1 MAEKEPMIVIK
12 KINVQ
17 AAGAHGGSWKVAFAD
32 FMTAMMAFFLCM
44 WLLAQSEEVKKQ
56 VSDYFS
62 TPSVIEY
69 NFSNY
74 GVELTLEK
82 IFLDLLN
89 EPLKLLNDFVTPA
102 DFTPNFLS
110 MGSKNIVMQNIVDQ
124 LGDVASSVKVNS
136 DEIIIEI
143 PDKVLFKPGTA
154 TTSARFIPVMENIRH
169 VTAGLEDAYVYV
181 DSIVDPAGFG
191 GDRSQ
196 AEKIGEKRLDIISG
210 KMETGFE
217 HESVDLLGR
226 TVVDPK
232 VDKDSKLEKGEGSIL
247 IKVKQKDK
255 TSDGR
260 KPRKLEDAFGSSDK
274 NMDVYN
280 NFVKQISN
288 KKVTK

>member
-32 FMTAMMAFFLCM
+32 FMTALMAFFLCM
-44 WLLAQSEEVKKQ
+44 WLLAQSEEVKKE

-82 IFLDLLN
+82 LFLDLIN
-89 EPLKLLNDFVTPA
+89 EPLKLLKDFVTPA

-110 MGSKNIVMQNIVDQ
+110 MGSKNIVMQHIADQ
-124 LGDVASSVKVNS
+124 LGDVASNVKVNS

-143 PDKVLFKPGTA
+143 PDRVLFKQGSA
-154 TTSARFIPVMENIRH
+154 TTTARFIPVMEKVRQI
-169 VTAGLEDAYVYV
+169 TAGLEDAYIYI
-181 DSIVDPAGFG
+181 DSVVDPANFKGSR
-191 GDRSQ
+191 DQ
-196 AEKIGEKRLDIISG
+196 AKKFAEQRLDIVSG
-210 KMETGFE
+210 KIETALE
-217 HESVDLLGR
+217 NPSVEILGR
-226 TVVDPK
+226 SVIDAK
-232 VDKDSKLEKGEGSIL
+232 MERGEKPEGSFV
-247 IKVKQKDK
+247 IKVKQKEQ

-260 KPRKLEDAFGSSDK
+260 KPRKMDEVFGAADDD
-274 NMDVYN
+274 MDVYN
-280 NFVKQISN
+280 NFVKQVSDQ
-288 KKVTK
+288 KKKATR

>member
-12 KINVQ
+12 KITIGG
-17 AAGAHGGSWKVAFAD
+17 AGGHGGSWKVAFAD

-44 WLLAQSEEVKKQ
+44 WLLNQSEEVKKE

-62 TPSVIEY
+62 TPSVMEY

-89 EPLKLLNDFVTPA
+89 EPLKVLNDMVTPA

-110 MGSKNIVMQNIVDQ
+110 MGTKNVVVQYVAEQ
-124 LGDVASSVKVNS
+124 LGDVASNVKVNS

-143 PDKVLFKPGTA
+143 PDRVLFKQGTA
-154 TTSARFIPVMENIRH
+154 TTTARFIPVMENIRQ

-181 DSIVDPAGFG
+181 DSTVDPANFG
-191 GDRSQ
+191 GDRVL
-196 AEKIGEKRLDIISG
+196 AEKVGEHRLDIISG
-210 KMETGFE
+210 KMESGFE

-226 TVVDPK
+226 TVVNGK
-232 VDKDSKLEKGEGSIL
+232 MEKGEKPEGSIL

-255 TSDGR
+255 TQDGR
-260 KPRKLEDAFGSSDK
+260 KPRKLDDAFGSKDK
-274 NMDVYN
+274 DMDVYN
-280 NFVKQISN
+280 NFVKQITE
-288 KKVTK
+288 KKKKTE